1 MITVVRSMICFSLM
15 MLSVCAFSPSS
26 FTMPAHSTYQDR
38 TRMGMS
44 MGDEEKASTGS
55 EDQEEAI
62 AETLQQASKT
72 KSPPPSPQ
80 LLMRA
85 LNTSPRRLFLGSLSA
100 SAIALSGNFCGVTS
114 FLLDKFPDDSV
125 ENTGLDQYY
134 PKGDYKRFKS
144 GEFGYT
150 LVVPKEWVQDTAVEL
165 AKIQRRAGNLDYSMS
180 AKSPGG
186 AGSGSVPD
194 VAYGPTGNLN
204 DRGIPQSDTN
214 LSTIATK
221 LRPGLT
227 LKRSLGSPTD
237 AAETLLKVSLA
248 PEGSGKIATL
258 LGAREETRGAGQI
271 YTFEYKID
279 RGSKGVPL
287 RAISNIAVQGGDTL
301 ITMTVVAPEKEWFG
315 DYEAKLRK
323 TAESFKVIR

>member
-1 MITVVRSMICFSLM
+1 
-15 MLSVCAFSPSS
+15 
-26 FTMPAHSTYQDR
+26 
-38 TRMGMS
+38 MGMS

-62 AETLQQASKT
+62 VETLQQASKT

-301 ITMTVVAPEKEWFG
+301 ITMTVVAPEKEWCG